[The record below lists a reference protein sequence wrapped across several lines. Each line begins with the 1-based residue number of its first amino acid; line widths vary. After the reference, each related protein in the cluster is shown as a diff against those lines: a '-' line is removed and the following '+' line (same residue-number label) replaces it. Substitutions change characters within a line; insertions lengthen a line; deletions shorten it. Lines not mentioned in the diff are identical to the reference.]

1 MTSPATTTSTQNVR
15 TDEHGTVAVTFSE
28 RGEGRPFLLLH
39 GGGGPLTVNGFA
51 DLLATERPARV
62 ITPTHPGFSG
72 TTRPESL
79 TSISGLAAVYAALL
93 IELDV
98 ADVAVVG
105 NSIGGRVAAELAL
118 LDSS

>member
-1 MTSPATTTSTQNVR
+1 MTSTHRIP
-15 TDEHGTVAVTFSE
+15 VAGYGPVELSVTE
-28 RGEGRPFLLLH
+28 EGEGHPVLLLH

-98 ADVAVVG
+98 ADAAVVG
-105 NSIGGRVAAELAL
+105 NSI
-118 LDSS
+118 